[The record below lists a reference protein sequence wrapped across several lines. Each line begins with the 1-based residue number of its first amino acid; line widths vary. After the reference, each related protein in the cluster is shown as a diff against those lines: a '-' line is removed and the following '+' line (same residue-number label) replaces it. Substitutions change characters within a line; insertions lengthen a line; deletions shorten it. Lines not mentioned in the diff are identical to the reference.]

1 MELEKRR
8 RWAKI
13 ATIGMAVAA
22 LITLIAGFVQGWNLP
37 RILMVVCFS
46 ASSVLY
52 YFQYQN
58 LLKEDD

>member
-22 LITLIAGFVQGWNLP
+22 LVTLVAGFVQGWNLP
-37 RILMVVCFS
+37 RMLMVVCFG

-58 LLKEDD
+58 LGKEEE

>member
-22 LITLIAGFVQGWNLP
+22 LVTLIAGFVQGWNLP

>member
-1 MELEKRR
+1 MDLEKRR

-13 ATIGMAVAA
+13 ATVGMALAA
-22 LITLIAGFVQGWNLP
+22 LITLIAGFTQSWNLP

-52 YFQYQN
+52 YFQYRN
-58 LLKEDD
+58 LLKEED